1 MNLSSSSESK
11 ASLRFND
18 AMTTSKSANLGKSN
32 IGEVEML
39 QQMYEVSKR

>member
-18 AMTTSKSANLGKSN
+18 ETIVSKSANLGKSN
-32 IGEVEML
+32 LGDVEML
-39 QQMYEVSKR
+39 E